1 MRTAMKSDDNA
12 GVPRPAY
19 RALRWGAFGAIV
31 GAICAAIYGAAFG
44 EIEILVVH
52 PPWRLLT
59 VVGYFAI
66 CGFVAGAMVGAMA
79 GIFDGHLGRTASK
92 LPEQGTRTNDR
103 RDQGKP

>member
-1 MRTAMKSDDNA
+1 MRTAMKVNDEP
-12 GVPRPAY
+12 GVPKPAY

-31 GAICAAIYGAAFG
+31 GATCAAIYGAAFG

-66 CGFVAGAMVGAMA
+66 CGFVAGALVGAMA
-79 GIFDGHLGRTASK
+79 GIFDGHLGRAAMKRSGKASQSDGRK
-92 LPEQGTRTNDR
+92 
-103 RDQGKP
+103 